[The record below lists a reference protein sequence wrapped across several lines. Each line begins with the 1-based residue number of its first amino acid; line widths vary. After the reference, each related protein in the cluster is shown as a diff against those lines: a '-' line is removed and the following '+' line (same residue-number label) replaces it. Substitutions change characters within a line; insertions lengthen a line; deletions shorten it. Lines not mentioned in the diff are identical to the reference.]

1 MGTIILS
8 ALVAHTA
15 WHWMSE
21 RWEALSQF
29 PLQWPVLN
37 AALLASAL
45 WWAMLIALLS
55 GFVWLVA
62 VVLRQRAER
71 AAEGKAAETQ

>member
-1 MGTIILS
+1 
-8 ALVAHTA
+8 
-15 WHWMSE
+15 
-21 RWEALSQF
+21 LSQF